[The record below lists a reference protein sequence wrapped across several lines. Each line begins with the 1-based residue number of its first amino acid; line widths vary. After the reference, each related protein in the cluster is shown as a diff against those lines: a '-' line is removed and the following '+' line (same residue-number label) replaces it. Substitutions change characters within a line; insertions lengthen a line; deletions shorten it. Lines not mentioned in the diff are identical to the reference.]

1 MTWSKKSSADSI
13 AIDFVK
19 AKKSEGYL
27 TDQNG
32 KLLGKFD
39 LPILLD
45 QKNKNLNIIKMPVG
59 SFLKLH
65 HTDDILGCIE
75 KCKDYVGES
84 IPIIRN
90 DSVLYGIVSEGDL
103 FQIFLKVVKEE
114 KEMENKD

>member
-1 MTWSKKSSADSI
+1 
-13 AIDFVK
+13 
-19 AKKSEGYL
+19 
-27 TDQNG
+27 
-32 KLLGKFD
+32 
-39 LPILLD
+39 
-45 QKNKNLNIIKMPVG
+45 MPVG

-75 KCKDYVGES
+75 KCKDFVGES